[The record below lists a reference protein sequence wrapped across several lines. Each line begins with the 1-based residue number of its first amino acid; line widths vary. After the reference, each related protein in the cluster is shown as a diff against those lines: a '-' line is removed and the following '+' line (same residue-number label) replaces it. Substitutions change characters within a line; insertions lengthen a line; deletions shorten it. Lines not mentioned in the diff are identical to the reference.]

1 MRRIPPL
8 PAVRVF
14 EAAARHENFTLAA
27 AELGMTQAAV
37 SYQIKV
43 IEERLGVPL
52 FIRSKRRVSLSEAGR
67 KVAPLVTSAFDT
79 LDDAF
84 AMARA
89 DDSGVLAITSA
100 HTFATNWLGRRL
112 GAFQVSQPHLAV
124 RLDASNDLVD
134 FARGEIDVG
143 IRAGRGHWPGLR
155 AHFLYR
161 AHFTPMCS
169 PEFLQRHPR
178 LHEPADVSR
187 VPRINPEDGWWRLWL
202 EAAGAA
208 SVEMPHQPGIR
219 LDSQVIEGNGALT
232 SHGIALLTPLMW
244 ADELATGRLIRPF
257 EQIGF
262 EGPSLWL
269 VYPEHKRN
277 APKVRAFRDWLT
289 AEFAAIAAAGP
300 AEVFTPPAEDQRTTT
315 RV

>member
-52 FIRSKRRVSLSEAGR
+52 FLRSKRRVSLSEIGR

-84 AMARA
+84 AVARA
-89 DDSGVLAITSA
+89 DDGGVLAISSA

-112 GAFQVSQPHLAV
+112 GGFQVAQPDLAV
-124 RLDASNDLVD
+124 RLHASNDLVD
-134 FARGEIDVG
+134 FVRDEIDVG
-143 IRAGRGHWPGLR
+143 IRAGRGPWPGLR

-169 PEFLQRHPR
+169 PDFQARHPHLR
-178 LHEPADVSR
+178 EPADLSR
-187 VPRINPEDGWWRLWL
+187 VARINPEDGWWRLWL
-202 EAAGAA
+202 DAAGAE
-208 SVEMPHQPGIR
+208 SVEMPRQAGFR
-219 LDSQVIEGNGALT
+219 VDSQVIEGNGALT
-232 SHGIALLTPLMW
+232 GHGVALLTPLMW
-244 ADELATGRLIRPF
+244 ADELATGRLVRLFP
-257 EQIGF
+257 QIGF

-277 APKVRAFRDWLT
+277 APKVRAFRDWLL
-289 AEFAAIAAAGP
+289 AEFATIAAAGP
-300 AEVFTPPAEDQRTTT
+300 AEVFTPPGD
-315 RV
+315 

>member
-1 MRRIPPL
+1 MRHIPPL

-37 SYQIKV
+37 SYQIRV

-52 FIRSKRRVSLSEAGR
+52 FLRSKRRVTLSEIGR

-84 AMARA
+84 AAARA
-89 DDSGVLAITSA
+89 DDSGVLAISAA

-112 GAFQVSQPHLAV
+112 GGFQVAHPDLAV
-124 RLDASNDLVD
+124 RLHASNDLVD
-134 FARGEIDVG
+134 FARDEIDVA
-143 IRAGRGHWPGLR
+143 IRAGRGPWPGLR
-155 AHFLYR
+155 THFLYR

-169 PEFLQRHPR
+169 TDFLVQHPQLR
-178 LHEPADVSR
+178 EPADLSR
-187 VPRINPEDGWWRLWL
+187 VPRINPDDSWWRLWL

-208 SVEMPHQPGIR
+208 SVEMPTTRGIR
-219 LDSQVIEGNGALT
+219 VDSQVIEGNGALT
-232 SHGIALLTPLMW
+232 GHGAALLTPLMW
-244 ADELATGRLIRPF
+244 ADELRAGRLIQLFP
-257 EQIGF
+257 QIAF

-277 APKVRAFRDWLT
+277 APKVRAFRDWLLGEIGLQAASAL
-289 AEFAAIAAAGP
+289 AEI
-300 AEVFTPPAEDQRTTT
+300 FTPP
-315 RV
+315 